1 MPQKNRL
8 VSNKVMFSVKVKRT
22 KAMQPRKIVIDNN
35 TFWFTFFVI
44 IVAKAEPHTSPKNT
58 KLPIKPNYALFNF
71 SSSLIWKEADGRI
84 P

>member
-44 IVAKAEPHTSPKNT
+44 IVAKAEPNSKIFHEISF
-58 KLPIKPNYALFNF
+58 LLERQ
-71 SSSLIWKEADGRI
+71 SSA
-84 P
+84 